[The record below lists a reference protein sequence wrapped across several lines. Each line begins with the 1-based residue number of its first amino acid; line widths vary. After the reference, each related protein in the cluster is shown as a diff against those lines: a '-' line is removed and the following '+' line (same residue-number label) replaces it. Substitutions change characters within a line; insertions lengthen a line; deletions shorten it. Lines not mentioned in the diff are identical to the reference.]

1 MYLSEQVLRQYILLP
16 ETSRCIFLLFRKRV
30 HPMNKLKTISK
41 FENIRI
47 LLSHILCCMSIKDYC
62 VLYRR
67 NICHVIC
74 IDDIFLCRSRYDA
87 SYNRFGFCVIVLS
100 LLLRI
105 QVTSRNTAINQFYDT
120 GITSEISFARFCCII
135 FLTAS
140 ISWVSFSAHI
150 AFTIAVSDIISDNGT
165 TPISS
170 KSLPVS

>member
-1 MYLSEQVLRQYILLP
+1 MTYFFAEVA
-16 ETSRCIFLLFRKRV
+16 
-30 HPMNKLKTISK
+30 
-41 FENIRI
+41 
-47 LLSHILCCMSIKDYC
+47 
-62 VLYRR
+62 
-67 NICHVIC
+67 
-74 IDDIFLCRSRYDA
+74 YDK
-87 SYNRFGFCVIVLS
+87 SYNRCGFYVIVLS

-140 ISWVSFSAHI
+140 ISWVFFSAHI
-150 AFTIAVSDIISDNGT
+150 AFTIAVSEIISDNGT